1 MRALKKLVPVCTAIM
16 ATLAAGNAL
25 ADGNIDRMQA
35 VMEAVSGG
43 NTGVLTPSEQQ
54 AAQTGVAGAT
64 RDADPAIYDKQTAEF
79 AKTQQG
85 KWDQLAREA
94 YVSAL
99 PPADQSVGRSILLG
113 DGTVPGSTGKLYIF
127 VSRSMPLSL
136 LRTYALEAFYLGGT
150 LVVKGIRPGQSVK
163 DYVEEAVS
171 DYNSADGQVLSGIE
185 INPNLFDMFNVTM
198 VPSVVWTNRQGL
210 DDVGAGCPDLPEDAP
225 HPQVT
230 VEGPD
235 GSPMTLDRPACA
247 AAPDSSFYKLTGALA
262 LPYVFDRFEKAGAPK
277 AAIDEYRQELAE
289 MAQNGISVDGV
300 SGGHGLAGLANDI
313 KVEQLPHYVLR
324 YWQRSLATKSVQRAP
339 YGPAFTDGGDD
350 DTEYR
355 AELQAKI
362 QRGLGTSQ

>member
-1 MRALKKLVPVCTAIM
+1 MKKL
-16 ATLAAGNAL
+16 TLAAVAATLFAGAATSAL
-25 ADGNIDRMQA
+25 ADANVDRMQA
-35 VMEAVSGG
+35 VMEAVTGG
-43 NTGVLTPSEQQ
+43 NMGVLSPAEQQ
-54 AAQTGVAGAT
+54 AAQTGVAGAA
-64 RDADPAIYDKQTAEF
+64 RDADPAVLDKQTAEF
-79 AKTQQG
+79 AKNQQG

-113 DGTVPGSTGKLYIF
+113 DGTVPGSSGKLYIF
-127 VSRSMPLSL
+127 VSRSMPVSL

-171 DYNSADGQVLSGIE
+171 NYDSADNQVLTGIE
-185 INPNLFDMFNVTM
+185 INPNLFDMFDVTM

-210 DDVGAGCPDLPEDAP
+210 DDVGAGCPDLPDDAP

-262 LPYVFDRFEKAGAPK
+262 LPYVFDRFEAAGAPK

-300 SGGHGLAGLANDI
+300 SGGHGLAGITSGI

-324 YWQRSLATKSVQRAP
+324 YWQRELATENVQRAP
-339 YGPAFTDGGDD
+339 FGPVFSAGGDED
-350 DTEYR
+350 PEYR

-362 QRGLGTSQ
+362 QRGLGSSQ